1 MPAHTGFRS
10 DFGLFRPGDA
20 LNVSMV
26 TRLFG
31 VIGIS
36 MRHSFVLA
44 APRVNTFSPN
54 TFLLLM
60 LVNLTLTF

>member
-1 MPAHTGFRS
+1 
-10 DFGLFRPGDA
+10 
-20 LNVSMV
+20 MV